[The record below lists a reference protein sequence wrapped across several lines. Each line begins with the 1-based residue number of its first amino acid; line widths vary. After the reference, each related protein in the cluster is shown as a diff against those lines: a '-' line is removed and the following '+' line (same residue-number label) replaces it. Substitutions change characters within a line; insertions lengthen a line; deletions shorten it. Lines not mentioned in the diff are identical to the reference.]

1 MNELEINYLAIRDSA
16 FLVSI
21 APASSTKTKGAEFL
35 TRLLFLL
42 HQLNRSSLMA
52 TSYHRRVLFFP
63 VAGQSRLGDLPLS

>member
-35 TRLLFLL
+35 TRLLFYCISV
-42 HQLNRSSLMA
+42 NRCSLMA
-52 TSYHRRVLFFP
+52 TSYHRRV
-63 VAGQSRLGDLPLS
+63 